1 VYIYLHTHIFI
12 YIHIAKK
19 VSVEY
24 KKAEEEFRNMR
35 DDFTNS
41 VFCILNN
48 TNSQPGRIPRPHDQS
63 LQQVVLMQCNDLPVP
78 FLSRI
83 LTTRVCIRLRRRGT
97 IVALGTCP
105 R

>member
-1 VYIYLHTHIFI
+1 M
-12 YIHIAKK
+12 
-19 VSVEY
+19 EY